1 MSRRAGG
8 KVRRKISQK
17 IQEKAKKIKMII
29 MDVDGV
35 LTDGCIILGSK
46 GEELKNFYVQDGV
59 GIYLALQKGLVIA
72 LVSGRRSEVVK
83 RRAEELKISEIYQGV
98 SLKIEIYHK
107 LLKKYGLKDEE
118 IAYIGDD
125 LGDIPPLRKAG
136 LALAPAN
143 GVEEIKDIVHYV
155 TRAPG
160 GGGAVREAI
169 DIILKAKKK

>member
-1 MSRRAGG
+1 M
-8 KVRRKISQK
+8 RRKISQK

-98 SLKIEIYHK
+98 SLKIEVYHK
-107 LLKKYGLKDEE
+107 LLKKYSLKDEE

-169 DIILKAKKK
+169 DIILKAKKR